1 MADSGRGRGG
11 FRRGHSGGRGQG
23 HRGGR
28 HGTRKDEEKDWYV
41 LPHRVLAQLELT
53 VAI

>member
-1 MADSGRGRGG
+1 MEDSDEGIVVTVAGVIGG
-11 FRRGHSGGRGQG
+11 GCHS
-23 HRGGR
+23 
-28 HGTRKDEEKDWYV
+28 TRKDEEKDWYV